1 MMKILALCFVY
12 FAFLTIVHSQEE
24 FAPPGA
30 EWIFSY
36 SQFNYEGFEYITY
49 DRDTIIDGE
58 STKILSRLRRYVD
71 INAPTDTIE
80 ENISD
85 AYIRQEGDQIFQYYL
100 DSFHLIF
107 DFGWSQGIRHN
118 VVNNEG
124 IATMGGS
131 GPELAQ
137 ISIFIDTTYITL
149 IGDKELNVLD
159 GRVTCPGI
167 DISFR
172 ACIRLLES
180 IGPTDRYLFYTENS
194 CDFDSPPLF
203 LKSYSVDGISIYSSE
218 EECPNRLIVALQEA
232 ALEESTIRLYPNPVK
247 DNVHIKLLTTA
258 KSFAIQELYLYN
270 HIGKEMIN
278 IKKPLPSHVSIDLSD
293 SPTGIYYLKI
303 IISNNTTYIK
313 KLIKI

>member
-107 DFGWSQGIRHN
+107 DFGWEKGTQYE
-118 VVNNEG
+118 VVNNENV
-124 IATMGGS
+124 
-131 GPELAQ
+131 
-137 ISIFIDTTYITL
+137 SIDAEGKEVVEINLFIDSVSLTNI
-149 IGDKELNVLD
+149 D
-159 GRVTCPGI
+159 GK
-167 DISFR
+167 SL
-172 ACIRLLES
+172 IRLKGQVSCQAIDVGSLGCITIIEA
-180 IGPTDRYLFYTENS
+180 IGPIDSYLFYTESS
-194 CDFDSPPLF
+194 CSSEAPILYF
-203 LKSYSVDGISIYSSE
+203 KSYTINDVLIYSSE
-218 EECPNRLIVALQEA
+218 EECPKRTTAIKTFMN
-232 ALEESTIRLYPNPVK
+232 IRPIINIYPNPTS
-247 DNVHIKLLTTA
+247 NY
-258 KSFAIQELYLYN
+258 FQ
-270 HIGKEMIN
+270 
-278 IKKPLPSHVSIDLSD
+278 IKKRADFS
-293 SPTGIYYLKI
+293 
-303 IISNNTTYIK
+303 
-313 KLIKI
+313 IKIKNLSLVDHLGSEVMRITGQPWLPLQIDVSHLLPGVYFLKTTLADNSQLISKVIKI